1 MKKLKESS
9 FFILLCLCLS
19 ANFVYA
25 QKDIS
30 GIIKDQVTGES
41 LIGANVIIE
50 GTGQGTSTDI
60 DGKFSISNVPENANL
75 IISYAGY
82 ADQIVSVANQSY
94 FEITM
99 SAGEI
104 LDEVVVIGYGTIKKD
119 DATGA
124 IQSVSAKDFNKGSI
138 SGAQELLAGKIAGVN
153 ITTNSGA
160 PGDGA
165 VIRIRGGSSLSAS
178 NDPLIVIDGVPID
191 NGGINGAR
199 NVLNFVNPSDIESFS
214 VLKDAS
220 ATAIYG
226 SRASNGVILI
236 TTKKGSVTD
245 KFRLGYTGNF
255 AISNR
260 IGEIDVFDAN
270 EFRALIGERFAP
282 DHPSQAI
289 LGSANTD
296 WQDAIYETA
305 FGHDHNISLSGA
317 IKDFLPYRA
326 SLGYTDKQG
335 ILLGDKFQ
343 RTTASLNL
351 SPSFFSNTL
360 QVNISSKAMFT
371 NNTFADRGAI
381 GSAVRFDP
389 TQEILD
395 SESEYGGYFT
405 WVDAT
410 SGFPNSLAPTNPLA
424 LLDLKEDGSDVKRYI
439 TNATFD
445 YRMPFLKALRANLNV
460 GYDYA
465 EGKGKTFI
473 PANASFAFDSQNG
486 GGTDNIYDQTKKN
499 ELLEFYLNY
508 NKEIKSGTTL
518 DLLAGYSWQH
528 FFFEDSF
535 RSSNLAGTPEQTVE
549 GENSGELY
557 LLSIYGRANL
567 TLFDK
572 LLLTGT
578 LRRDASSRFSPDNRW
593 GLFPA
598 GAIAYKLVDNDKG
611 TLNNLKVRLGYGI
624 TGQQEIGSYYV
635 YQARYLSGFEN
646 AQYQFGDE
654 FIQTLRPEGYDSD
667 IKWEET
673 TTYNLGLDFGI
684 LSNRISGSIDLY
696 QRETKDLLNFIRV
709 PAGTNLTNF
718 IQTNIGNLENKGIEI
733 SLNTIPIQ
741 SKELTWEFNINMA
754 ANQNEIT
761 KLTATDDPSFL
772 GVPTGF
778 IAGGIGN
785 TIQIHSVGQAASSF
799 FVYEQ
804 VYDEEGIPVEGL
816 FVDRNND
823 GVVNSSDLYHFE
835 NPAADITFGFY
846 SNVAWKKF
854 DLSFAGRAN
863 IGNYVYNNVASDQ
876 ASYSG
881 LFHPTLYLSNALSNI
896 RETDFENP
904 QYLSDHFIQEASFL
918 RIDYISLSY
927 QLSNVL
933 KNIKDLR
940 LSFTVQNPIL
950 ITNYTGVDPELFS
963 GIDNTIYPR
972 TRSFVFGINANF

>member
-270 EFRALIGERFAP
+270 EFRALIGERFAS

-305 FGHDHNISLSGA
+305 FGHDHNVSLSGA

-424 LLDLKEDGSDVKRYI
+424 LLNLKEDGSDVKRYI